1 MKAYVLNK
9 IGDLSYQ
16 DVPKPELKKDWALIK
31 VKAAGICSSDIPR
44 IYERGTYHFPTIP
57 GHEFAGDVVKVN
69 GEKYTDIVGKR
80 VSVFP
85 LIPCGIMVS

>member
-44 IYERGTYHFPTIP
+44 IMREEHTIFLLFLDTNLL
-57 GHEFAGDVVKVN
+57 E
-69 GEKYTDIVGKR
+69 T
-80 VSVFP
+80 
-85 LIPCGIMVS
+85 L

>member
-31 VKAAGICSSDIPR
+31 VKAAGICSSD
-44 IYERGTYHFPTIP
+44 TIFLLFLDTNLL
-57 GHEFAGDVVKVN
+57 E
-69 GEKYTDIVGKR
+69 T
-80 VSVFP
+80 
-85 LIPCGIMVS
+85 L

>member
-31 VKAAGICSSDIPR
+31 VKAAGICSSDAFMR
-44 IYERGTYHFPTIP
+44 EEHTIFLLFLDTNLL
-57 GHEFAGDVVKVN
+57 E
-69 GEKYTDIVGKR
+69 T
-80 VSVFP
+80 
-85 LIPCGIMVS
+85 L